1 MVHRNSVLER
11 KPVTRT
17 LHFEPRWFN
26 CSPDGV
32 FWRSS
37 FFPQLSSRDLMTRK
51 RKKLRG
57 SVQKIIHPIVPGQSE
72 KAQIE
77 VHEADD
83 LYREI
88 RVENVLSDEEGNKAR
103 LRAGEEVDV
112 TVEAESDAKETKSK
126 SP

>member
-1 MVHRNSVLER
+1 
-11 KPVTRT
+11 
-17 LHFEPRWFN
+17 
-26 CSPDGV
+26 
-32 FWRSS
+32 
-37 FFPQLSSRDLMTRK
+37 MTRK

-57 SVQKIIHPIVPGQSE
+57 YVQKVINPIVPGLPE

-77 VHEADD
+77 VHEAED

-88 RVENVLSDEEGNKAR
+88 RVENALTDDEGNKVR

-112 TVEAESDAKETKSK
+112 TVEAESDAKKTKPE